1 MHPEVS
7 RRTSE
12 ALSSISNGIQERS
25 NSSLALCYYL
35 AKLGNGGA
43 GVNRMLVGKGIVSE
57 AKACGKAAGYA
68 DGDTA
73 IWKVEE
79 PVGVNTL

>member
-1 MHPEVS
+1 MHPKVS

-12 ALSSISNGIQERS
+12 TLSSTTNGIQERS
-25 NSSLALCYYL
+25 NSSLALCYYP
-35 AKLGNGGA
+35 ATLGNGGA
-43 GVNRMLVGKGIVSE
+43 GVNRMLMRKGIVSE
-57 AKACGKAAGYA
+57 AKACGKATGYA

-79 PVGVNTL
+79 QVGVNTL